1 MLIAEPFKALS
12 NEAVTRPYQTAVTSV
27 LVSFLAYIIVNEY
40 VARSARLAAFDG
52 PKRLPIVGNLH
63 QLRSNAAEKYR
74 EWAKTYGP
82 VYQIQLGNIPI
93 LLVNSA
99 SAARTVFGTNS
110 SATASRPE
118 FYTFHKLV
126 SNTAGTT
133 IGTAPYNES
142 LKRRRKGA
150 ASALNRPAVETYI
163 PHLDLET
170 KDFVTEAYKFG
181 KAGTQEVD
189 PLPLVQRLS
198 LSLAL
203 TLNWGTRMPSSDSDL
218 LREITHVEVEISR
231 FRSTTDNLQDY
242 IPLLRL
248 NPFSFGHKKAAEY
261 RNRRDAYLG
270 MLNRDLEERVSK
282 GTHKP
287 CIQANIMLDREAKLN
302 DVEMMSISL
311 TMLSGGFE
319 TFSTV
324 TTWAIA
330 YLATHPEIQDKAYKA
345 ISDLHGP
352 ESPLCDPDD
361 DQKCDYVRALVR
373 ETLTSKRRYFTVL
386 RLSLPRAT
394 NKDFYYEGKFVPK
407 GTVVFLNSWACN
419 MDGELWEDPEIFR
432 PERWLEHPDHPML
445 TFGVGYRMCAGSLLA
460 NRELYLT
467 FMRMIASFELS
478 TRDEIDTNPLT
489 GVEDL
494 TSLVS
499 TPRKYRV
506 TFKPRNDAVLKAAL
520 AQGFDE

>member
-1 MLIAEPFKALS
+1 MLIAELFKALS

-52 PKRLPIVGNLH
+52 PKRLPIVGNLY

-198 LSLAL
+198 LS
-203 TLNWGTRMPSSDSDL
+203 
-218 LREITHVEVEISR
+218 
-231 FRSTTDNLQDY
+231 
-242 IPLLRL
+242 
-248 NPFSFGHKKAAEY
+248 
-261 RNRRDAYLG
+261 
-270 MLNRDLEERVSK
+270 
-282 GTHKP
+282 
-287 CIQANIMLDREAKLN
+287 
-302 DVEMMSISL
+302 
-311 TMLSGGFE
+311 
-319 TFSTV
+319 
-324 TTWAIA
+324 
-330 YLATHPEIQDKAYKA
+330 
-345 ISDLHGP
+345 
-352 ESPLCDPDD
+352 
-361 DQKCDYVRALVR
+361 
-373 ETLTSKRRYFTVL
+373 
-386 RLSLPRAT
+386 
-394 NKDFYYEGKFVPK
+394 
-407 GTVVFLNSWACN
+407 
-419 MDGELWEDPEIFR
+419 
-432 PERWLEHPDHPML
+432 WL
-445 TFGVGYRMCAGSLLA
+445 
-460 NRELYLT
+460 
-467 FMRMIASFELS
+467 
-478 TRDEIDTNPLT
+478 
-489 GVEDL
+489 
-494 TSLVS
+494 
-499 TPRKYRV
+499 
-506 TFKPRNDAVLKAAL
+506 
-520 AQGFDE
+520 

>member
-1 MLIAEPFKALS
+1 MLIAELFKALS

-52 PKRLPIVGNLH
+52 PKRLPIVGNLY

-373 ETLTSKRRYFTVL
+373 ENDK
-386 RLSLPRAT
+386 
-394 NKDFYYEGKFVPK
+394 
-407 GTVVFLNSWACN
+407 
-419 MDGELWEDPEIFR
+419 LWEDPEIFR
-432 PERWLEHPDHPML
+432 PERWLEHPDHPMF

-520 AQGFDE
+520 AQGADE

>member
-1 MLIAEPFKALS
+1 M
-12 NEAVTRPYQTAVTSV
+12 
-27 LVSFLAYIIVNEY
+27 
-40 VARSARLAAFDG
+40 
-52 PKRLPIVGNLH
+52 
-63 QLRSNAAEKYR
+63 
-74 EWAKTYGP
+74 
-82 VYQIQLGNIPI
+82 
-93 LLVNSA
+93 
-99 SAARTVFGTNS
+99 
-110 SATASRPE
+110 
-118 FYTFHKLV
+118 

-170 KDFVTEAYKFG
+170 KDFIAEAYKFG
-181 KAGTQEVD
+181 KAGTVEVD

-203 TLNWGTRMPSSDSDL
+203 TLNWGTRMPSSESDL
-218 LREITHVEVEISR
+218 LKEITHVEVEISR

-261 RNRRDAYLG
+261 RGRRDAYLG
-270 MLNRDLEERVSK
+270 MLNRGLEEQVSK

-345 ISDLHGP
+345 ITDLHG
-352 ESPLCDPDD
+352 SDYPLCDPND

-373 ETLTSKRRYFTVL
+373 ESL
-386 RLSLPRAT
+386 RQ
-394 NKDFYYEGKFVPK
+394 V
-407 GTVVFLNSWACN
+407 
-419 MDGELWEDPEIFR
+419 
-432 PERWLEHPDHPML
+432 
-445 TFGVGYRMCAGSLLA
+445 
-460 NRELYLT
+460 
-467 FMRMIASFELS
+467 
-478 TRDEIDTNPLT
+478 
-489 GVEDL
+489 
-494 TSLVS
+494 
-499 TPRKYRV
+499 
-506 TFKPRNDAVLKAAL
+506 KAAPR
-520 AQGFDE
+520 

>member
-1 MLIAEPFKALS
+1 MLITELFKALS
-12 NEAVTRPYQTAVTSV
+12 NEAVTRPYQTAVTTV
-27 LVSFLAYIIVNEY
+27 LVSLFACIVVNEY
-40 VARSARLAAFDG
+40 MARSARLVAFDG

-170 KDFVTEAYKFG
+170 KEFISEAYKFG
-181 KAGTQEVD
+181 KAGAAEVD

-261 RNRRDAYLG
+261 RGRRDAYLG

-345 ISDLHGP
+345 ITDLHGP
-352 ESPLCDPDD
+352 ESPLCDSHD
-361 DQKCDYVRALVR
+361 DQK
-373 ETLTSKRRYFTVL
+373 YFTVL

-419 MDGELWEDPEIFR
+419 MDAELWEDPEVFR
-432 PERWLEHPDHPML
+432 PERWLELPDHPMF

-478 TRDEIDTNPLT
+478 TTDKIDTNPLT

-506 TFKPRNDAVLKAAL
+506 IFKPRNDTVLKTAL
-520 AQGFDE
+520 AQGVVE

>member
-1 MLIAEPFKALS
+1 MLIAELFKALS

-248 NPFSFGHKKAAEY
+248 NPFSFGHKKGC
-261 RNRRDAYLG
+261 R
-270 MLNRDLEERVSK
+270 ERVSK

-373 ETLTSKRRYFTVL
+373 ESLRYFTVL

-419 MDGELWEDPEIFR
+419 MALGGPQIFR
-432 PERWLEHPDHPML
+432 PERWLEHPDHPMF

-520 AQGFDE
+520 AQGVDE

>member
-1 MLIAEPFKALS
+1 MLIAELFKALS

-133 IGTAPYNES
+133 IGTAPYSES

-170 KDFVTEAYKFG
+170 KDFIAEAYKFG
-181 KAGTQEVD
+181 EAGKTEVD

-345 ISDLHGP
+345 ITDLHGSK
-352 ESPLCDPDD
+352 SPLCDPDD

-373 ETLTSKRRYFTVL
+373 ESL
-386 RLSLPRAT
+386 RQVNVSPSIMRCSSNVQT
-394 NKDFYYEGKFVPK
+394 QGKFVPK

-419 MDGELWEDPEIFR
+419 MDDELWEDPEIFR
-432 PERWLEHPDHPML
+432 PERWLEHPDHPMF

>member
-1 MLIAEPFKALS
+1 MLIAELFKALS

-40 VARSARLAAFDG
+40 VARSTRLAAFDG

-82 VYQIQLGNIPI
+82 VYQIQLGNILI

-133 IGTAPYNES
+133 IGTAPYSES

-170 KDFVTEAYKFG
+170 KDFIAEAFKFG
-181 KAGTQEVD
+181 KGGKT
-189 PLPLVQRLS
+189 
-198 LSLAL
+198 
-203 TLNWGTRMPSSDSDL
+203 
-218 LREITHVEVEISR
+218 EITHVEVEISR

-345 ISDLHGP
+345 ITDLHG
-352 ESPLCDPDD
+352 SKSLCDPND

-373 ETLTSKRRYFTVL
+373 ETLTSKHRYFTVL

-419 MDGELWEDPEIFR
+419 MDDELWEDPELFR
-432 PERWLEHPDHPML
+432 PERWLEHPDHPMF

-506 TFKPRNDAVLKAAL
+506 TFKPRNDAVLKAAI

>member
-1 MLIAEPFKALS
+1 
-12 NEAVTRPYQTAVTSV
+12 
-27 LVSFLAYIIVNEY
+27 
-40 VARSARLAAFDG
+40 
-52 PKRLPIVGNLH
+52 
-63 QLRSNAAEKYR
+63 
-74 EWAKTYGP
+74 
-82 VYQIQLGNIPI
+82 
-93 LLVNSA
+93 
-99 SAARTVFGTNS
+99 
-110 SATASRPE
+110 
-118 FYTFHKLV
+118 
-126 SNTAGTT
+126 
-133 IGTAPYNES
+133 
-142 LKRRRKGA
+142 
-150 ASALNRPAVETYI
+150 
-163 PHLDLET
+163 
-170 KDFVTEAYKFG
+170 
-181 KAGTQEVD
+181 
-189 PLPLVQRLS
+189 
-198 LSLAL
+198 
-203 TLNWGTRMPSSDSDL
+203 MPSSDSDL

-373 ETLTSKRRYFTVL
+373 ESL
-386 RLSLPRAT
+386 RQVNVSP
-394 NKDFYYEGKFVPK
+394 
-407 GTVVFLNSWACN
+407 S
-419 MDGELWEDPEIFR
+419 I
-432 PERWLEHPDHPML
+432 
-445 TFGVGYRMCAGSLLA
+445 
-460 NRELYLT
+460 
-467 FMRMIASFELS
+467 MRCSS
-478 TRDEIDTNPLT
+478 NVQT
-489 GVEDL
+489 
-494 TSLVS
+494 
-499 TPRKYRV
+499 
-506 TFKPRNDAVLKAAL
+506 
-520 AQGFDE
+520 

>member
-1 MLIAEPFKALS
+1 MFIVELFKALS
-12 NEAVTRPYQTAVTSV
+12 NEFASRPCQTAVTTV
-27 LVSFLAYIIVNEY
+27 LASFLAYIVINEY

-74 EWAKTYGP
+74 QWAKTYGP

-99 SAARTVFGTNS
+99 SAART
-110 SATASRPE
+110 
-118 FYTFHKLV
+118 LV

-170 KDFVTEAYKFG
+170 KDFIAEAYKFG
-181 KAGTQEVD
+181 KAGTVEVD

-203 TLNWGTRMPSSDSDL
+203 TLNWGTRMPSSESDL
-218 LREITHVEVEISR
+218 LKEITHVEVEISR

-261 RNRRDAYLG
+261 RGRRDAYLG
-270 MLNRDLEERVSK
+270 MLNRGLEEQVSK

-345 ISDLHGP
+345 ITDLHG
-352 ESPLCDPDD
+352 SDYPLCDPND

-373 ETLTSKRRYFTVL
+373 ESLRQHRYFTVL

-419 MDGELWEDPEIFR
+419 MDDELWEDPEVFR
-432 PERWLEHPDHPML
+432 PERWLEHPDHPMF

-478 TRDEIDTNPLT
+478 TTDKIDTNPLT

-506 TFKPRNDAVLKAAL
+506 TFKPRKDAVLKAAL
-520 AQGFDE
+520 TRGV